1 MNEVATPDWK
11 TNLLPATGF
20 SVDSPSKLRE
30 STFANESKQS
40 SWSIPIYGLKEQ
52 GRRSLGMAK
61 EEREKNGE
69 TRAEAPKERKW
80 KTPGVQV
87 GIVEWAN
94 VACVHS
100 KLPVAFQPGH
110 KVFSVY
116 AIYFSVAF
124 PPANLRTESRFFC
137 LELLLKVKRKNEDKN
152 EIPVRFEAGEDV
164 NSKGRS
170 VMSRSSDDKRLFLSQ
185 PFPSHGGAESGKV
198 KVPNPVRNF
207 KLKQFVPPSHSASLP
222 LSIPRTSSTSG
233 APFPTSR
240 PSPSSGN
247 ASRKSRNCDS
257 RLSLSSSGHYGINY
271 SNRYTGSNLLNN
283 STLVLVITSRLL

>member
-1 MNEVATPDWK
+1 
-11 TNLLPATGF
+11 
-20 SVDSPSKLRE
+20 
-30 STFANESKQS
+30 
-40 SWSIPIYGLKEQ
+40 
-52 GRRSLGMAK
+52 MAK

-124 PPANLRTESRFFC
+124 PPANLRTESRLFC
-137 LELLLKVKRKNEDKN
+137 LELLLKVKRKNEDKD
-152 EIPVRFEAGEDV
+152 EIPARSEAGEDV

-170 VMSRSSDDKRLFLSQ
+170 VMSRSSDDKRLFLFQ

-207 KLKQFVPPSHSASLP
+207 KLKQFLPPSHSASLP

-240 PSPSSGN
+240 PSSSSGN
-247 ASRKSRNCDS
+247 ASRKSRIMERDGILK
-257 RLSLSSSGHYGINY
+257 RVEYSSGRRVHRPNYDPRLLLPSSGRYGINY
-271 SNRYTGSNLLNN
+271 SNRYTGLNLLNN
-283 STLVLVITSRLL
+283 SKLVLVITSRLL